1 MLLNT
6 EPLTVTL
13 TFGRFKVTLKQ
24 LSVIE
29 FLPYAVIFDRY
40 KVFTQD
46 IPENLSEDQLR
57 EIHVRRFR
65 QFIQTLSDTEK
76 QMLIAYV
83 AACIDDWN
91 LKDPKK
97 KEKIPITAEN
107 VERYIPPDIF
117 SVLFFTCNM
126 LNNIMKG
133 EVDFFDEQEEREAS
147 QKQQ

>member
-1 MLLNT
+1 MMLNT

-13 TFGRFKVTLKQ
+13 SWGKFKVTLKQ
-24 LSVIE
+24 LSVID
-29 FLPYAVIFDRY
+29 FLPFAVIFDRY

-46 IPENLSEDQLR
+46 IPEDLSEEQLR

-65 QFIQTLSDTEK
+65 QFVQTLTETEK
-76 QMLIAYV
+76 KMLVAYV

-97 KEKIPITAEN
+97 KEKIPVTAEN
-107 VERYIPPDIF
+107 VEKYIPPDIF
-117 SVLFFTCNM
+117 AVLFFTSNM
-126 LNNIMKG
+126 LNNVMKG
-133 EVDFFDEQEEREAS
+133 EVDFFDEQEEKEVS

>member
-1 MLLNT
+1 MLNT

-13 TFGRFKVTLKQ
+13 SWGKFKVTLKQ
-24 LSVIE
+24 LSVID
-29 FLPYAVIFDRY
+29 FLPFAVIFDRY

-46 IPENLSEDQLR
+46 IPEDLSEEQLR

-65 QFIQTLSDTEK
+65 QFIQTLTETEK
-76 QMLIAYV
+76 KMLVAYV

-97 KEKIPITAEN
+97 KEKIPVTVEN
-107 VERYIPPDIF
+107 VEKYIPPDIF
-117 SVLFFTCNM
+117 AVLFFTSNM
-126 LNNIMKG
+126 LNNVMKG
-133 EVDFFDEQEEREAS
+133 EVDFFDEREEKEVS